1 MKAPGSKSAF
11 VSLRIAVGC
20 STFLVGVFL
29 GLVAIANPMDQQ
41 RSVTVGTD
49 QSPTGSAGSIL
60 FNQLTGFTLGYIPT
74 QHLNPPGSSD
84 TDAADDFMVFDPQG
98 WTIGQFDFEIGAVA
112 SEPSAVDIRIY
123 PDDNG
128 HPGEPAI
135 CSYAGMA
142 GTVHGFQQP
151 VLRIPLPTPCV
162 LGQ

>member
-1 MKAPGSKSAF
+1 
-11 VSLRIAVGC
+11 
-20 STFLVGVFL
+20 
-29 GLVAIANPMDQQ
+29 
-41 RSVTVGTD
+41 
-49 QSPTGSAGSIL
+49 
-60 FNQLTGFTLGYIPT
+60 
-74 QHLNPPGSSD
+74 

-123 PDDNG
+123 PDDSG

-162 LGQ
+162 LGQGRYWLSLVRSDGSTMQWADGTPNPFPPPFLLGQHANWRNPGDGYGTGCTNWSDI